1 MQPVPQE
8 TGAPSAQRQTVLVT
22 GATGILGSAVVRL
35 LVQQCSEGKQ
45 EPQTHVVANY
55 CRNEAAAR
63 RLQDETGCD
72 IAQADIADEAE
83 VEALFSHCGPLYAVV
98 HLAAIARDRLLLR
111 QTHDD
116 WSHTLRVDA
125 DGAFLVTRAAL
136 NNLQNGGRLVLFAS
150 RVGERGNAGQS
161 AYAAAKA
168 AVIAL
173 MKVAAREGAEQGIA
187 VNAICPGFVPSP
199 LSESLDAA
207 RLEMLREQSVFATFG
222 GSDEVARTVKW
233 LLAPEAAAISGQ
245 VIHCDSRI

>member
-1 MQPVPQE
+1 MQPVQQE
-8 TGAPSAQRQTVLVT
+8 TGVRSVQRQTVLVT
-22 GATGILGSAVVRL
+22 GATGVLGSAVVRL
-35 LVQQCSEGKQ
+35 LQQELTHNESASQ
-45 EPQTHVVANY
+45 MHVVANY

-63 RLQDETGCD
+63 RLRDETGCD
-72 IAQADIADEAE
+72 IVQADIAEEGA

-98 HLAAIARDRLLLR
+98 HLAAVARDRLLLR
-111 QTHDD
+111 QTHED
-116 WSHTLRVDA
+116 WSHTMRVDA

-136 NNLQNGGRLVLFAS
+136 NSLERGGRLVLFAS

-187 VNAICPGFVPSP
+187 VNVVCPGFVPSP
-199 LSESLDAA
+199 LSQSLDAVHLA
-207 RLEMLREQSVFATFG
+207 MVRQQSVFAAFG
-222 GSDEVARTVKW
+222 GSDELTRTVKW
-233 LLAPEAAAISGQ
+233 LLAPESAAISGQ